1 MYDPAEA
8 NKKYINLLK
17 ENGVSSGVKSAVLVI
32 AIYFYNQLIAHQDTS
47 RFNIALIYLFFCI
60 YFTFKPKLIRFLRGH
75 LRGDD
80 FRDKPDQ

>member
-1 MYDPAEA
+1 MYDPAEG

-17 ENGVSSGVKSAVLVI
+17 EKGVSSGIKSAALVI
-32 AIYFYNQLIAHQDTS
+32 AIYFYNQLIAHQDTP
-47 RFNIALIYLFFCI
+47 RLNITLIYLFFCI